1 MSLCGLAH
9 PKYIVAGKL
18 LFDGKIGIWPIVEEV
33 ITVRNSV
40 NYLAGTVWFKNVSV
54 TKKLYLHNMCAKVV
68 HGIKEKVSQVS
79 PYLKNIKV

>member
-40 NYLAGTVWFKNVSV
+40 NYLAGTV
-54 TKKLYLHNMCAKVV
+54 
-68 HGIKEKVSQVS
+68 
-79 PYLKNIKV
+79 